1 MMKSPLFAGNRLEA
15 NRLEDKRLGEK
26 TMRKRGLPIPLILL
40 TPLLLLVLVVAAG
53 VYRFSLS
60 DDDILAKFPSRPA
73 SSDEIV
79 EQLFDV
85 KVSAP
90 LTIGVPGSFAF
101 ALINRRDD
109 VRGLLLGSYDS
120 GQQRG
125 EVALDARTVL
135 KLAQYSQR
143 YGYAGIIRVSDQSR
157 ALMYYLA
164 LFEFDAQRQRMVMT
178 DSLWLG
184 DRIVVQALEQ
194 KDDQLNVSLL
204 THDENQAVSEV
215 PTKFKSILVGIS
227 QKYQLIQ

>member
-1 MMKSPLFAGNRLEA
+1 
-15 NRLEDKRLGEK
+15 
-26 TMRKRGLPIPLILL
+26 MRKRWLPIPLILL

-60 DDDILAKFPSRPA
+60 DEEILAKFPARPA
-73 SSDEIV
+73 ERDMIV
-79 EQLFDV
+79 GQLFNLQ
-85 KVSAP
+85 VSAP
-90 LTIGVPGSFAF
+90 LTISVPGSFAF
-101 ALINRRDD
+101 ALINERDD
-109 VRGLLLGSYDS
+109 ARHAVLGHYDS

-125 EVALDARTVL
+125 EVVLDTRTVL
-135 KLAQYSQR
+135 KLEQFSQR
-143 YGYAGIIRVSDQSR
+143 YGYAGIIRVSDQGS

-204 THDENQAVSEV
+204 THDENQALSEV
-215 PTKFKSILVGIS
+215 PTKFKSIMVGIS